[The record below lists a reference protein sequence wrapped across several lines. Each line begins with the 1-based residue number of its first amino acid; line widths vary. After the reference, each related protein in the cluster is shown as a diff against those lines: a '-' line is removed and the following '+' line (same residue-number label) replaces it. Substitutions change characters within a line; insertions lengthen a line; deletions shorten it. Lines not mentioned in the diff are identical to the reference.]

1 MIKKCVSMLLT
12 LVMILS
18 VFTIIPF
25 SVEAKN
31 SDLVTV
37 YFSPTVWYN
46 NTNWNRY
53 FIYYS
58 STEIVSSQASGWPG
72 QEMEY
77 VGPDANGNALFKYEI
92 PRNCNHILFNNGVK
106 KNLSIMAM
114 TVQAETPDLLIPENT
129 KSITYYLD
137 NFSVTGLF
145 TYVFT
150 TKTVSTDYFEDYYFT
165 TNNNPENTVPIGKV
179 SKIAVSKTENNWDG
193 DNYPAG
199 TSLEWVSDNPEVLS
213 IHSNHETMSTVNV
226 EGLKYGTSMLH
237 FIVDGEEK
245 AAEEIT
251 VLMPI
256 DEMLNQYGFQ
266 AQDNATVNTL
276 RNAIKIPRNILNH
289 YSLGDYVKV
298 AFFTMLGE
306 DLGFKTAAKEYQ
318 GVLYGGRTREEEA
331 LYKTSQKMFTE
342 YFQLDGTASEY
353 VSGFKSDWKTVKTV
367 VDIAKKAEDSDG
379 VKAVL
384 NQYLPKM
391 FSIPVEDV
399 DDLFDKVSSAASG
412 ISEASDIA
420 EIIMSALTLAQ
431 FDKDCVKNLL
441 DSLPKSSY
449 AYKGIKL
456 IYDDMNKD
464 PVQYVIETYCTK
476 KIISEITSLY
486 SNFIINNELNPDKSL
501 VVAKYV
507 GKIIAMAYE
516 AKGGATIDD
525 FYLCLYSQRL
535 ANDLFESLN
544 KQKNSSTLQT
554 VFELCV
560 IATRITLE
568 DGIKIAGNDS
578 YFNSQKNLASEYIKK
593 VNSLNYSI
601 YIRDCQKEMFTAINN
616 IQTRVVEVEGKVR
629 SYIRQK
635 VSNIA
640 PVGSGEVTDYLSGDD
655 TGIFIIPSVIDGNVV
670 EGIDTEGFLG
680 SEYETIML
688 PDSIVEIQDRA
699 FKDSSATTIMI
710 GNRIDSIGESAFE
723 NCENLA
729 DILLPIGLR
738 TIGSRAFANCKA
750 ITTLTM
756 SESVTDVGAKA
767 FENCTALQNVYFEN
781 PDIHI
786 SADALDGCS
795 DTLVVYGYS
804 DSDAESIAT
813 AKGFEFVDLG
823 KYLKSVA
830 IETPA
835 NKTVFE
841 YSSDVSLDGLT
852 LRVKFY
858 DGSEEVLNEGF
869 SLTYDSAIVGKQT
882 AELHCLNLTL
892 PYQIEILNDENADPI
907 ILGDVDGDGVV
918 SILDATA
925 IQRHLAS
932 IPTYSYIEA
941 AADTDEDGSV
951 SILDATMIQRWL
963 ANLQS
968 NNNIGK
974 PIAVM
979 PYVPDNPVD
988 PTVPTEP
995 TEPTNPTEPPTP
1007 TEVTNK
1013 AFFEPNGGTIGLESK
1028 TVVSG
1033 EKFGELPVPKYDY
1046 HSFDGW
1052 FTQSTGGEL
1061 ITSESVFTSTT
1072 DVTLYAHWTDN
1083 PTSDWVL
1090 ESEVP
1095 DGART
1100 VSEKWTYD
1108 YTDYKTS
1115 ESKTMTGYTLYDTKE
1130 NGWNSYGSWSS
1141 WSTTKVT
1148 KSDSRDVQT
1157 KTQYFYDR
1165 YRGTSGN
1172 LVATGPWEGTWSGIY
1187 CGTYQKK
1194 DWSDTQLSVWSTQ
1207 TAGGKT
1213 FNLYGVKGDS
1223 WYNQKTRTMYRYRDR
1238 TKKYLYYFK
1247 KTEGRES
1254 ETAVIASTNISNVQ
1268 HWVRYIEK

>member
-1 MIKKCVSMLLT
+1 MGLPMKSCGKES
-12 LVMILS
+12 S
-18 VFTIIPF
+18 GRY
-25 SVEAKN
+25 
-31 SDLVTV
+31 DL
-37 YFSPTVWYN
+37 Y
-46 NTNWNRY
+46 
-53 FIYYS
+53 
-58 STEIVSSQASGWPG
+58 A
-72 QEMEY
+72 
-77 VGPDANGNALFKYEI
+77 YEI
-92 PRNCNHILFNNGVK
+92 PSNYNHVMFTYGWN
-106 KNLSIMAM
+106 
-114 TVQAETPDLLIPENT
+114 QAVVGFAYDVTNEIIIP
-129 KSITYYLD
+129 KGAK
-137 NFSVTGLF
+137 SVT
-145 TYVFT
+145 
-150 TKTVSTDYFEDYYFT
+150 VSLIKGNIVSATEYSFDATIANVEYNENYYFT
-165 TNNNPENTVPIGKV
+165 TNNNPENTVPIGKA

-193 DNYPAG
+193 DSYPAG
-199 TSLEWVSDNPEVLS
+199 TSLEWVSDNPDVLS

-276 RNAIKIPRNILNH
+276 RNAIKTPRNILNH

-367 VDIAKKAEDSDG
+367 VDIAKKAEDADG

-384 NQYLPKM
+384 YQYLPKM

-516 AKGGATIDD
+516 AKGGATVDD

-593 VNSLNYSI
+593 VNALNYSI

-616 IQTRVVEVEGKVR
+616 IQTKVVEVEGKVK

-635 VSNIA
+635 VSIIA
-640 PVGSGEVTDYLSGDD
+640 PVGSREVTDYLSEDD
-655 TGIFIIPSVIDGNVV
+655 TGMFVIPSVIDGNVV

-680 SEYETIML
+680 AEYETIML

-710 GNRIDSIGESAFE
+710 GNKIESIGTGAFE

-729 DILLPIGLR
+729 DIILPIGLKS
-738 TIGSRAFANCKA
+738 IGSRAFANCKA

-767 FENCTALQNVYFEN
+767 FENCTALENVYFEN

-795 DTLVVYGYS
+795 DKLIVYGYS
-804 DSDAESIAT
+804 GSDAESIAT

-968 NNNIGK
+968 NDNIGN

-988 PTVPTEP
+988 PTVP

-1013 AFFEPNGGTIGLESK
+1013 AFFEPNGGTIDLESK

-1061 ITSESVFTSTT
+1061 ITYESVFTSTT

-1090 ESEVP
+1090 ESEIP
-1095 DGART
+1095 DGAKT

-1172 LVATGPWEGTWSGIY
+1172 LVATGPWEGTWSGIN